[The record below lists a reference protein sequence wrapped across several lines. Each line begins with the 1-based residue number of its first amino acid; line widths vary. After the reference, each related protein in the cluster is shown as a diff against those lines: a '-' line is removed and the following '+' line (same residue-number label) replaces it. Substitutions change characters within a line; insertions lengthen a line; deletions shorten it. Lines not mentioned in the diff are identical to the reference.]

1 MFTGRRGNRLPRVAQ
16 RLLAPTASGHQPT
29 VAGRSQL
36 EGKRPKRGSD
46 FRTVPV
52 GSHRSRR
59 GATRTDLRT
68 RALSRHI
75 GRQFVYLLLGNSL
88 KLQRI
93 ADKLGAGLGTISRT
107 IAEKS
112 ATWQDF
118 QKGQD

>member
-1 MFTGRRGNRLPRVAQ
+1 MEGVGLFVRV
-16 RLLAPTASGHQPT
+16 PEDWTEPG
-29 VAGRSQL
+29 
-36 EGKRPKRGSD
+36 
-46 FRTVPV
+46 
-52 GSHRSRR
+52 
-59 GATRTDLRT
+59 
-68 RALSRHI
+68 LSRAI
-75 GRQFVYLLLGNSL
+75 SEKQIN